1 MNQYVS
7 IIYPK
12 HFEKIREDKHGKQTK
27 RDLANELTEWLATRS
42 IGIEMLYQ
50 IGVLSKDTFIDRVDG
65 EMMKILLEIIEI
77 LEDKTLD
84 DPTCF
89 KRIDAIVDVFQKR
102 YFNITRH
109 DW

>member
-1 MNQYVS
+1 MESNQ
-7 IIYPK
+7 
-12 HFEKIREDKHGKQTK
+12 K
-27 RDLANELTEWLATRS
+27 RDLANELTEWLVTRS

-50 IGVLSKDTFIDRVDG
+50 IGVMSKDTFIDRVDG

-89 KRIDAIVDVFQKR
+89 KRIDTIVDVFQKR

>member
-1 MNQYVS
+1 MESNQ
-7 IIYPK
+7 
-12 HFEKIREDKHGKQTK
+12 K

-65 EMMKILLEIIEI
+65 EMMKILL
-77 LEDKTLD
+77 D